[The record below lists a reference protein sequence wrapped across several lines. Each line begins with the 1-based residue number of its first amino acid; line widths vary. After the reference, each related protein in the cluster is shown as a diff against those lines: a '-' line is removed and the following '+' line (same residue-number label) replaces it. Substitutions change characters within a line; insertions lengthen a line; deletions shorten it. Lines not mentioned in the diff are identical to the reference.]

1 MDYLHGVLNCRVN
14 QPNASQNLEKKSCYF
29 PKKSQMSIETHHMTQ
44 AVQTLLKERA
54 LMEGKGEKEDMV
66 SQGAETAK
74 MVVNDV
80 RKTQEQAA
88 EMEKEKAKDK
98 W

>member
-1 MDYLHGVLNCRVN
+1 
-14 QPNASQNLEKKSCYF
+14 
-29 PKKSQMSIETHHMTQ
+29 MSIETHHMTQ

-66 SQGAETAK
+66 SQGVETAK

-88 EMEKEKAKDK
+88 EMETEKAKDK
-98 W
+98 WQQRDRKECEFCGKIYGGTVDNDTER

>member
-1 MDYLHGVLNCRVN
+1 
-14 QPNASQNLEKKSCYF
+14 
-29 PKKSQMSIETHHMTQ
+29 MSIETHHMTQ

-88 EMEKEKAKDK
+88 ELEKEKAKDK
-98 W
+98 WQQRYRKECEFWGKIYGGTVDNDTER

>member
-1 MDYLHGVLNCRVN
+1 
-14 QPNASQNLEKKSCYF
+14 
-29 PKKSQMSIETHHMTQ
+29 MSIETHHMTQ

-80 RKTQEQAA
+80 RTTQEQAA